1 MARSRDRDD
10 LVADDAPVG
19 QLEAPHGA
27 AGLAAALDRR
37 AWVEQAL
44 AFHALDVERFVA
56 VAEHDQPGVG
66 EPAMDPA
73 LAARPD
79 AAVVHHGD
87 AYAGQLELQPVGE
100 GADQGGIVV
109 AQDRMGGSACP
120 ERVEQVAG
128 DDVAGVEDNVGV
140 LQVVPHVGRELR
152 EVATQVGVGEDE
164 DADRADPRIMAD
176 ANSRL

>member
-1 MARSRDRDD
+1 M
-10 LVADDAPVG
+10 ADDTPVG
-19 QLEAPHGA
+19 QLEAPDGA
-27 AGLAAALDRR
+27 ARLAAALDRR
-37 AWVEQAL
+37 AGVEQAL
-44 AFHALDVERFVA
+44 ALDALDVERFVA

-66 EPAMDPA
+66 EPAMNPA

-100 GADQGGIVV
+100 GADQGGVVV
-109 AQDRMGGSACP
+109 AQDRMDGSACL
-120 ERVEQVAG
+120 EHVEQVAG

-140 LQVVPHVGRELR
+140 LHVVPNVGRELR

-164 DADRADPRIMAD
+164 DAERADPLIMP
-176 ANSRL
+176 

>member
-1 MARSRDRDD
+1 M
-10 LVADDAPVG
+10 ADDTPVG
-19 QLEAPHGA
+19 QLEASDGA
-27 AGLAAALDRR
+27 ARLPAALDRR
-37 AWVEQAL
+37 AGVEQAL
-44 AFHALDVERFVA
+44 AIDALDVERFVA

-87 AYAGQLELQPVGE
+87 AYAGQLEFQPVGE
-100 GADQGGIVV
+100 GADQGGVVV
-109 AQDRMGGSACP
+109 AQDRMEGSACP

-128 DDVAGVEDNVGV
+128 DNVAGVEDNVGV
-140 LQVVPHVGRELR
+140 LHVVPNVGRELR

-164 DADRADPRIMAD
+164 DAERADPLIMP
-176 ANSRL
+176 